1 MFAAIGNAAA
11 ILTDPEK
18 RKQYDMYGSE
28 EERIQQSQRHTHG
41 GYHEY
46 NYTRGFE
53 GNTHG
58 NITKT
63 SFFSVSCFGTVIM
76 ANQLT

>member
-1 MFAAIGNAAA
+1 MFSAIGNAAS

-28 EERIQQSQRHTHG
+28 EDRIQQSQRHNHG
-41 GYHEY
+41 GYREY

-53 GNTHG
+53 GKYC
-58 NITKT
+58 TKL
-63 SFFSVSCFGTVIM
+63 
-76 ANQLT
+76 AR